1 MKQPLSAKKATSF
14 AHSGDL
20 PATCCDWALRK
31 VWLAA
36 ILSMPVTA
44 ALAVDTTLTPSGFTG
59 LSITPNAHL
68 VPWGRFEATY
78 DNQLPGNVSD
88 TRGHN
93 FVGGFGLLPNI
104 EVVGRLAANSLH
116 SNCFTQGCGAR
127 DLSASF
133 KAGIGLDAANRFRV
147 AAGMTDVGGTVTYF
161 RSYYGVLTYNEGPVE
176 LSGGLAKRSGNGVGG
191 SRAPLNG
198 PFGSAAWQPLPLVRG
213 HVEYTDRNAWAGL
226 RLFAPDQWLPEG
238 WLGSVGVNQRLT
250 HSTLT
255 AKSWWS
261 VALSIPLYK
270 VPDLSRGGPR
280 APLPALGSGQY
291 PLPSYE
297 ARALPAGAVTGAE
310 SPAGQAVESPV
321 GTATAVVSTLVAPTA
336 ALDDDQLVGL
346 AAALKAKGLGDISVG
361 RMPDKSIAVLVNN
374 ASYKWNSI
382 DALGVALGTVAR
394 TLGTFKAGYR
404 LILTERQIPLVAVT
418 GQTDCLSRWVN
429 NETQNCSA
437 GELSTPG
444 KGALEP
450 LHAGVSW
457 VVQGLQPG
465 WKTVRL
471 GFSPVLRT
479 SFGTELGVLD
489 FSAGANASL
498 TLPLWRGA
506 SVEYS
511 RNVPLARTSDYQ
523 AQGAFGNRR
532 VLSATER
539 LALTQT
545 ARLPLESWFSLGD
558 EAKAAQRGLNGL
570 TVQATVGRVGTV
582 FDGVHGA
589 VRWEPGEGLHRL
601 TAQGGIF
608 RNADFN
614 KIGTVN
620 QTLRTA
626 RPTLLNYRY
635 ALMPTRTYLEA
646 TAGQFMSN
654 DRGLQLGMRQ
664 WFSDVA
670 VNLFYRRTSFANTG
684 ARSFAGIEFSVPIGP
699 RSDYRPSDF
708 FQVGGTQRF
717 SHTVETLVGGFN
729 FVSPGYGV
737 LPPVPSIEATFNSDR
752 ASLAYFEDNMR
763 RIRDAAR

>member
-1 MKQPLSAKKATSF
+1 MS
-14 AHSGDL
+14 L
-20 PATCCDWALRK
+20 PA
-31 VWLAA
+31 
-36 ILSMPVTA
+36 TA

-78 DNQLPGNVSD
+78 DNQLPGIVSD
-88 TRGHN
+88 TSGHN

-104 EVVGRLAANSLH
+104 EVVGRLAANNLH

-127 DLSASF
+127 DLSVSF
-133 KAGIGLDAANRFRV
+133 KAGIGLDAAHRFRV
-147 AAGMTDVGGTVTYF
+147 AGGMTDFGGAATYF

-176 LSGGLAKRSGNGVGG
+176 LSGGLAKRSGNGING

-198 PFGSAAWQPLPLVRG
+198 PFGSAVWQPLPLIRG

-226 RLFAPDQWLPEG
+226 RLFAPEQWLPEG
-238 WLGSVGVNQRLT
+238 WLASVGVNQRLT
-250 HSTLT
+250 NTALT

-270 VPDLSRGGPR
+270 VPDLNRSGPK
-280 APLPALGSGQY
+280 APLPALATGQY
-291 PLPSYE
+291 PQPTYQ
-297 ARALPAGAVTGAE
+297 AQALPTSTLSQAE
-310 SPAGQAVESPV
+310 PQGLPAAA
-321 GTATAVVSTLVAPTA
+321 GTAASALSGEVAPA
-336 ALDDDQLVGL
+336 AIIDDGQLMAL
-346 AAALKAKGLGDISVG
+346 ATALKAKGLGDISVG

-382 DALGVALGTVAR
+382 DALGVALGAVAR

-429 NETQNCSA
+429 NEAQNCAA

-444 KGALEP
+444 KGALEA
-450 LHAGVSW
+450 LHSGVNW

-465 WKTVRL
+465 WKTVHL

-479 SFGTELGVLD
+479 NIGTELGVLD
-489 FSAGANASL
+489 FSVGANASL

-506 SVEYS
+506 SAEYS

-523 AQGAFGNRR
+523 AQGAFGSRR
-532 VLSATER
+532 VVSATER
-539 LALTQT
+539 LAFTQT
-545 ARLPLESWFSLGD
+545 VRIPLESWFASGD
-558 EAKAAQRGLNGL
+558 EAEAAQRGLSGL
-570 TVQATVGRVGTV
+570 TAQATVGRVGRV
-582 FDGVHGA
+582 FDGAHGA

-601 TAQGGIF
+601 TAQAGIF

-614 KIGTVN
+614 KIGSIN

-626 RPTLLNYRY
+626 RPTLLSYRY
-635 ALMPTRTYLEA
+635 ALMPTRTYFEG
-646 TAGQFMSN
+646 TAGQFMGN
-654 DRGLQLGMRQ
+654 DRGFQVGMRQ

-684 ARSFAGIEFSVPIGP
+684 ARSFAGVEFSVPIGP

-717 SHTVETLVGGFN
+717 SHTVETVVSSSN
-729 FVSPGYGV
+729 FLAPGYGV
-737 LPPVPSIEATFNSDR
+737 LPPVPSIDATFNSDR
-752 ASLAYFEDNMR
+752 SSLAYFEDNIR